1 MDIFD
6 LGSFQFGTL
15 LLIGIGVFGGI
26 IGAALF
32 QKLRIPQVIGYIAIG
47 VLVGKTGLKII
58 DQEVIDSFRMFNF
71 FALGIIGFLVGGELL
86 WSTLRKYGKQFSGIL
101 LGEGLLSFF
110 LVTLFT
116 GGVIYFIT
124 RNIRQSLAV
133 GVVFGALAS
142 ATDPAATMDVLWEYR
157 AAGILTTTIIAIV
170 ALDDAFAMT
179 LYGIGSGVSRALMG
193 GEVSAWQLIRGIGAE
208 LFGAVALGIAGGFI
222 MIVILRFNRKRER
235 IIAYSVGLLLLII
248 GAAQAFGMDIIFAAM
263 ALGITVRNIAKERS
277 SELFE
282 LIKRFSTPIY
292 VLFFVLVGA
301 RLQLADMP
309 WWMWLLVGC
318 YCAARNGGKIIGALI
333 GGKAAK
339 AHPNVQRYTGLG
351 LSAQGGVAI
360 GLAIMASRHL
370 DQSFVMGMS
379 LGEIVI
385 FTVTT
390 TTFIFQITGPP
401 LIQLAAKLSGER
413 GKNITP
419 EDIIEK
425 WKVSDVLKGPAAVF
439 NEGDTLRS
447 VVETF
452 SAGENHIYPVVD
464 TGGRFLGTI
473 AFEDIKEVLTDQ
485 EIWEWLLAGDI
496 VKETNH
502 TVRDDTPLQDAL
514 DTMKQLRREQLP
526 VVDGDGKPMGALD
539 NRQVN
544 LAVEQE
550 IITIKGESR

>member
-1 MDIFD
+1 MD
-6 LGSFQFGTL
+6 GFQFGTL
-15 LLIGIGVFGGI
+15 LLIGIGIFGGI

-32 QKLRIPQVIGYIAIG
+32 QRIRVPQVIGYIAIG
-47 VLVGKTGLKII
+47 LLVGKTGLGII
-58 DQEVIDSFRMFNF
+58 DQQVIDSFRTFNF
-71 FALGIIGFLVGGELL
+71 FALGVIGFLVGGELL
-86 WSTLRKYGKQFSGIL
+86 GSTLRKYGRQFSGIL

-110 LVTLFT
+110 LVTLLT
-116 GGVIYFIT
+116 GGAVYFIT
-124 RNIRQSLAV
+124 RNLRQSLAV

-142 ATDPAATMDVLWEYR
+142 ATDPATTMDVLWENR

-170 ALDDAFAMT
+170 ALDDALAMT

-193 GEVSAWQLIRGIGAE
+193 GEVAVGQMLRDIGVE
-208 LFGAVALGIAGGFI
+208 LFGAVAVGIAGGFI
-222 MIVILRFNRKRER
+222 MTLILRFNRKRER
-235 IIAYSVGLLLLII
+235 IITFSVGLLLLII

-263 ALGITVRNIAKERS
+263 ALGITVRNVAKERS
-277 SELFE
+277 RELFE

-301 RLQLADMP
+301 RLELAGMP
-309 WWMWLLVGC
+309 WWMWLLVGLF
-318 YCAARNGGKIIGALI
+318 CAARNGGKVLGAFI

-339 AHPNVQRYTGLG
+339 AHPAVQRYTGLG

-360 GLAIMASRHL
+360 GLAIMASQHL
-370 DQSFVMGMS
+370 DESFVMGMS

-390 TTFIFQITGPP
+390 TTFVFQVTGPP

-425 WKVSDVLKGPAAVF
+425 WKVTDVLKGPAATF
-439 NEGDTLRS
+439 REGDTLRS

-452 SAGENHIYPVVD
+452 SEGENHIYPVVD

-496 VKETNH
+496 VKETSR
-502 TVRDDTPLQDAL
+502 TVRDDTPLREAL

-526 VVDGDGKPMGALD
+526 VVDGDGKPLGVLD